1 MAIVAEFNI
10 PGMTADQ
17 YDRVVQELEAKGA
30 GAPKGRTFH
39 VAGPTDT
46 GWRVVDVWESEEH
59 LDRFGETLIPV
70 LVAADVTHCFDTTAH
85 GTAVLAKQFVPPSQ

>member
-17 YDRVVQELEAKGA
+17 YDRVIQELEAKGA
-30 GAPKGRTFH
+30 GAPEGRTFH

-46 GWRVVDVWESEEH
+46 GWRVVDVWESQEH

-70 LVAADVTHCFDTTAH
+70 LVAAGVTPAQPEIRPVHNIMT
-85 GTAVLAKQFVPPSQ
+85 